1 MQLSTEHILTTHA
14 GSLPRPDDVARMLYD
29 LLDDKPVDQA
39 ALDARVRTAIA
50 EVVARQQKIGIDVIS
65 DGELGKVGFSN
76 YVLQRMSGF
85 EGKADFMAAD
95 FADAPGVAQDAF
107 ASEGSQHLRLPVLNG
122 PIEMRDTKAVDKEIS
137 DFRSALGDTSPDRAF
152 IPAVTP
158 GQVAFNFPNRHYKS
172 HQQYI
177 EAAATALAPEYKAI
191 VKAGFNL
198 QLDSPDAAM
207 AFHCSTQGSDLAD
220 PAAHLAAG
228 IEVLNDV
235 LSDVPAEKIRYHVC
249 WGNYR
254 GPHHKDVALK
264 TSSTLILK
272 SRAKF
277 IYVEAAN
284 PRHEHEWV
292 VWKDVKLPDD
302 KALIVGVI
310 DTKTNSVEHPELVAE
325 RLERFA
331 NIVGKERVIAATDCG
346 FATFV
351 GFHPCHPEAA
361 WLKLRALVE
370 GGATRLP
377 APVVTSLAELAAKCR
392 PLAYPIAEFYPN
404 VVLCRG

>member
-39 ALDARVRTAIA
+39 ALDARVRSAIA
-50 EVVARQQKIGIDVIS
+50 EVVGRQQKIGIDVIS

-107 ASEGSQHLRLPVLNG
+107 GSEGSLHLRLPVLNG
-122 PIEMRDTKAVDKEIS
+122 PIEMRDTEAVDKEIN
-137 DFRSALGDTSPDRAF
+137 DFKSALGNTSTDNAF

-158 GQVAFNFPNRHYKS
+158 GQIAFNFPNRYYKS

-177 EAAATALAPEYKAI
+177 EAAAAALAPEYNAI

-235 LSDVPAEKIRYHVC
+235 LSGVPAEKIRYHVC

-264 TSSTLILK
+264 DIVNLILK

-277 IYVEAAN
+277 IYLEAAN
-284 PRHEHEWV
+284 PRHEHEWR
-292 VWKDVKLPDD
+292 VWERVRLPPG
-302 KALIVGVI
+302 KILIPGVI
-310 DTKTNSVEHPELVAE
+310 THHIVTVEHPQVIAD
-325 RLERFA
+325 RIVRFA
-331 NIVGKERVIAATDCG
+331 RIVGRENVIAGSDCG
-346 FATFV
+346 FAQQETLARV
-351 GFHPCHPEAA
+351 HPKVMWAKFEALA
-361 WLKLRALVE
+361 A
-370 GGATRLP
+370 GARL
-377 APVVTSLAELAAKCR
+377 ATAELWGRAA
-392 PLAYPIAEFYPN
+392 A
-404 VVLCRG
+404 

>member
-1 MQLSTEHILTTHA
+1 MQLSTERILTTHA
-14 GSLPRPDDVARMLYD
+14 GSLPRPDDLAQTMYD
-29 LLDDKPVDQA
+29 VLDSKPVDQG
-39 ALDARVRTAIA
+39 ALDARVREAIA
-50 EVVARQQKIGIDVIS
+50 EVVARQQKIGLDVIS

-76 YVLQRMSGF
+76 YVLQRLSGF
-85 EGKADFMAAD
+85 EGQAEFMAAD
-95 FADAPGVAQDAF
+95 FADAPGIAMDSF
-107 ASEGSQHLRLPVLNG
+107 GSEGSKHLRLPVLNG
-122 PIEMRDTKAVDKEIS
+122 PIEVRDTKAVDKEIA
-137 DFRSALGDTSPDRAF
+137 DFKSALGNTSPDKAF
-152 IPAVTP
+152 VPAVTP
-158 GQVAFNFPNRHYKS
+158 GHVAFNFPNRYYKS

-177 EAAATALAPEYKAI
+177 EAAAAALAPEYKAI
-191 VKAGFNL
+191 VNAGFNL

-207 AFHCSTQGSDLAD
+207 AFHCRVEGSDLAD

-235 LSDVPAEKIRYHVC
+235 LSGVPAEKIRYHVC

-264 TSSTLILK
+264 DIVGLILK

-284 PRHEHEWV
+284 PRHEHEWN
-292 VWKDVKLPDD
+292 VWQDVRLPDD

-310 DTKTNSVEHPELVAE
+310 DTKTNSVEHPELVAQ

-331 NIVGKERVIAATDCG
+331 NIVGKERVIAGTDCG

-370 GGATRLP
+370 GAQLASQRLW
-377 APVVTSLAELAAKCR
+377 
-392 PLAYPIAEFYPN
+392 
-404 VVLCRG
+404 

>member
-1 MQLSTEHILTTHA
+1 MRLSTDHILTTHA
-14 GSLPRPDDVARMLYD
+14 GSLPRPDDVAQMLYAIID
-29 LLDDKPVDQA
+29 GKPVDHA
-39 ALDARVRTAIA
+39 ALDERVRAAIA
-50 EVVARQQKIGIDVIS
+50 EVVARQHKVGIDVIS

-76 YVLQRMSGF
+76 YVIQRMSGF

-95 FADAPGVAQDAF
+95 FADAPGVAKDAF
-107 ASEGSQHLRLPVLNG
+107 GSEGAQHLRLPILNG
-122 PIEMRDTKAVDKEIS
+122 PIEMRDTKAVDKEIN
-137 DFRSALGDTSPDRAF
+137 DFKSALGNTSPDNAF
-152 IPAVTP
+152 VPAVTP
-158 GQVAFNFPNRHYKS
+158 GQVTFNFPNRFYKS
-172 HQQYI
+172 HQQYL
-177 EAAATALAPEYKAI
+177 EAAAAALAPEYKAI
-191 VKAGFNL
+191 VNSGFNL

-228 IEVLNDV
+228 IEILNDV
-235 LSDVPAEKIRYHVC
+235 LSDVPAEKLRYHVC

-264 TSSTLILK
+264 DIVKLILK

-277 IYVEAAN
+277 IYIEAAN
-284 PRHEHEWV
+284 PRHEHEWS

-310 DTKTNSVEHPELVAE
+310 DTKTNHVEHPELVAE

-370 GGATRLP
+370 GAQLASKRLW
-377 APVVTSLAELAAKCR
+377 
-392 PLAYPIAEFYPN
+392 
-404 VVLCRG
+404 

>member
-14 GSLPRPDDVARMLYD
+14 GSLPRPDDLAQTMFDV
-29 LLDDKPVDQA
+29 LDGKPVDQP
-39 ALDARVRTAIA
+39 ALEARVRTAIV
-50 EVVARQQKIGIDVIS
+50 EVVARQQKIGLHVIS
-65 DGELGKVGFSN
+65 DGEFGKVGFSN

-85 EGKADFMAAD
+85 EGQADFIAAD
-95 FADAPGVAQDAF
+95 FLDAPGVAQDVF
-107 ASEGSQHLRLPVLNG
+107 GGEGSKHLRLPVLNG
-122 PIEMRDTKAVDKEIS
+122 AIETRDSKAVDKEIN
-137 DFRSALGDTSPDRAF
+137 DFKSALGDTSLDNAF

-158 GQVAFNFPNRHYKS
+158 GQIAFNFPNRYYPS
-172 HQQYI
+172 HQRYI
-177 EAAATALAPEYKAI
+177 EAAAAAMAPEYKAI
-191 VKAGFNL
+191 VAAGFNL

-207 AFHCSTQGSDLAD
+207 AFHCSTQGTDLDD

-235 LSDVPAEKIRYHVC
+235 LSGVPAEKIRYHVC

-254 GPHHKDVALK
+254 GPHHKDVALRDIVK
-264 TSSTLILK
+264 LVLR

-284 PRHEHEWV
+284 PRHEHEWA
-292 VWKDVKLPDD
+292 VWKEVTLPDD

-310 DTKTNSVEHPELVAE
+310 DTKTNTVEHPELIAQ

-331 NIVGKERVIAATDCG
+331 NIVGKERVIAGTDCG

-351 GFHPCHPEAA
+351 GFHPCHPDVA

-370 GGATRLP
+370 GAQ
-377 APVVTSLAELAAKCR
+377 LASAHLW
-392 PLAYPIAEFYPN
+392 
-404 VVLCRG
+404 

>member
-1 MQLSTEHILTTHA
+1 MLLSTERILTTHA
-14 GSLPRPDDVARMLYD
+14 GSLPRPDDLAQMLFD
-29 LLDDKPVDQA
+29 ILDGKRVDHA
-39 ALDARVRTAIA
+39 ALDERVRKAVT
-50 EVVARQQKIGIDVIS
+50 EVVARQQKLGLDVIS

-76 YVLQRMSGF
+76 YVLQRMTGF
-85 EGKADFMAAD
+85 EGQAEFMAAD
-95 FADAPGVAQDAF
+95 FADAPGVVTDAF
-107 ASEGSQHLRLPVLNG
+107 GNEGFKHLRLPVLNG
-122 PIEMRDTKAVDKEIS
+122 PIEVRDATAVDKEIA
-137 DFRSALGDTSPDRAF
+137 DFKSALGNTSPDKAF

-158 GQVAFNFPNRHYKS
+158 GQVAFNFPNRYYKS

-177 EAAATALAPEYKAI
+177 EAAAAALAPEYRAI
-191 VKAGFNL
+191 VNAGFNL

-207 AFHCSTQGSDLAD
+207 AFHCRTQGTDLTD

-235 LSDVPAEKIRYHVC
+235 LADVPAEKIRYHVC

-264 TSSTLILK
+264 DIIKLVLK

-310 DTKTNSVEHPELVAE
+310 DTKTNSVEHPELVAQ

-331 NIVGKERVIAATDCG
+331 DVVGKERVVAGTDCG

-370 GGATRLP
+370 GAQ
-377 APVVTSLAELAAKCR
+377 LASEHLW
-392 PLAYPIAEFYPN
+392 
-404 VVLCRG
+404 

>member
-1 MQLSTEHILTTHA
+1 MPRDRNRGLETPAARSQGGQTMRLSTDRTLTTHA
-14 GSLPRPDDVARMLYD
+14 GSLPRPDDLAHMMYDVAD
-29 LLDDKPVDQA
+29 GKPVDQA
-39 ALDARVRTAIA
+39 AIDKRVRTAVA
-50 EVVARQQKIGIDVIS
+50 EVVARQKQTGIDVIS
-65 DGELGKVGFSN
+65 DGELGKIGFSN
-76 YVLQRMSGF
+76 YVVQRMSGF
-85 EGKADFMAAD
+85 EGHATFMAAD
-95 FADAPGVAQDAF
+95 FADAPGVAADAF
-107 ASEGSQHLRLPVLNG
+107 GSEGSQHMRLPILNG
-122 PIEMRDTKAVDKEIS
+122 PIELRDSKAIDNELA
-137 DFRSALGDTSPDRAF
+137 DFKSALGATPPDNAF
-152 IPAVTP
+152 VPAVTP
-158 GQVAFNFPNRHYKS
+158 GQVAFNFPNKYYKS

-177 EAAATALAPEYKAI
+177 EAAGNALAAEYNAI
-191 VKAGFNL
+191 VNAGFNL

-207 AFHCSTQGSDLAD
+207 AFHCMTEGTDLAD

-235 LSDVPAEKIRYHVC
+235 LAKVPPEKIRYHVC

-254 GPHHKDVALK
+254 GPHHKDVPLK
-264 TSSTLILK
+264 DIVKLILK

-284 PRHEHEWV
+284 PRHAHEWA

-302 KALIVGVI
+302 KALIIGVI

-325 RLERFA
+325 RIERFA

-361 WLKLRALVE
+361 WLKLKALVE
-370 GGATRLP
+370 GAQLASKRLW
-377 APVVTSLAELAAKCR
+377 
-392 PLAYPIAEFYPN
+392 
-404 VVLCRG
+404 